1 MQFFPERKVNEIM
14 AKTSVEWYLDAVDR
28 ALICSRKVKKRVI
41 SQLSDDICGL
51 EEEYGHELSR
61 EEIEAQFGSPEE
73 AAKGF
78 LKVTEIRKKVS
89 AKRIIVIFL
98 VVMCA
103 VIIGYVGY
111 EFIQE
116 RKLRTDM
123 RLKRRYTILKKC
135 QAKLPIH
142 RKMLRCIEY
151 FGGSSY
157 EKISNKS
164 YGQSVLCSTSVL
176 VLNISSKRADRS

>member
-1 MQFFPERKVNEIM
+1 MQFFPERKVNEM
-14 AKTSVEWYLDAVDR
+14 MVKTSVEWYLDAVNK

-73 AAKGF
+73 AVKGF
-78 LKVTEIRKKVS
+78 LKVTEIREKIS
-89 AKRIIVIFL
+89 AKRIIAICL
-98 VVMCA
+98 IVVCA

-116 RKLRTDM
+116 RKFADGYAVETPVYNIEEVPSEVTNPPED
-123 RLKRRYTILKKC
+123 
-135 QAKLPIH
+135 AKV
-142 RKMLRCIEY
+142 Y
-151 FGGSSY
+151 
-157 EKISNKS
+157 
-164 YGQSVLCSTSVL
+164 
-176 VLNISSKRADRS
+176 

>member
-1 MQFFPERKVNEIM
+1 MQFFPERKVNEM
-14 AKTSVEWYLDAVDR
+14 MVKTSVEWYLDAVNK

-51 EEEYGHELSR
+51 EEEYEHELSR

-78 LKVTEIRKKVS
+78 LKVTEIREKIS
-89 AKRIIVIFL
+89 AKRIIAICL
-98 VVMCA
+98 IVVCA

-116 RKLRTDM
+116 RKFADGYAVETPVYNIEEVPSEVTNPPED
-123 RLKRRYTILKKC
+123 
-135 QAKLPIH
+135 AKV
-142 RKMLRCIEY
+142 Y
-151 FGGSSY
+151 
-157 EKISNKS
+157 
-164 YGQSVLCSTSVL
+164 
-176 VLNISSKRADRS
+176 